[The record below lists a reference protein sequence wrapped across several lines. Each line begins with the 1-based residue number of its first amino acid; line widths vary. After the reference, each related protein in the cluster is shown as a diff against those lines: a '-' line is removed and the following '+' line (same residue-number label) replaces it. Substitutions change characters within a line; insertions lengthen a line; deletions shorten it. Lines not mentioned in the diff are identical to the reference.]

1 MSKKRQNYFVCSNC
15 GYESTKW
22 FAKCPSCNEW
32 NTAVEF
38 TADLFD
44 DKANINIKTE
54 PTELL
59 FLDDEINEPEKLK
72 TGFKELDE
80 VLNGGFVESGVYLLA
95 GEPGIG
101 KSTLLTQISSSV
113 GSENMVIYVSGEE
126 SAEQVFQRFKRLG
139 IKKDGSKIG
148 LIFENSLERIISV
161 IEKLEE
167 KPTMLI
173 IDSIQTLKSENFS
186 SFAGSILQV
195 KEVTRYLSEYCKKK
209 GITLIIV
216 GHVTKGGIIAGP
228 KVLEHMVDAVLQFE
242 LEKTSGLRM
251 LRILKNRYGPTD
263 ELLMFEMTQKG
274 LIPISEYTNYFLKD
288 YKTASG
294 NVLTIVKEGSK
305 LIPIEIQALVS
316 KPVYGNPRRVTSG
329 APLDRLLMII
339 AVLSKRL
346 RLPIESKDI
355 FLSTSGGFKISDTS
369 SDLAIAY
376 ALLSSLFDIST
387 GGSIV
392 VMGEIGLDGN
402 IRNINNLEKRIEF
415 SKKLGID
422 YIVIPNSKKIKNNEH
437 IKISNLSELVKRFFA

>member
-1 MSKKRQNYFVCSNC
+1 MAKKNQNYFVCSDC

-32 NTAVEF
+32 NTAVEY
-38 TADLFD
+38 TADISND
-44 DKANINIKTE
+44 NTNINVE
-54 PTELL
+54 PSEIL
-59 FLDDEINEPEKLK
+59 FLNDEIKEPIKID
-72 TGFKELDE
+72 TGFKELNE
-80 VLNGGFVESGVYLLA
+80 ILKGGLVESAVYLLA

-101 KSTLLTQISSSV
+101 KSTFLTQLSSNIAEKKS
-113 GSENMVIYVSGEE
+113 VIYVSGEE
-126 SAEQVFQRFKRLG
+126 SAEQVFQRFKR
-139 IKKDGSKIG
+139 IG
-148 LIFENSLERIISV
+148 LKSNKKNIGLVFENSLEKLISL
-161 IEKLEE
+161 IEKLDNI
-167 KPTMLI
+167 PDILL
-173 IDSIQTLKSENFS
+173 IDSIQTIKSYNFS
-186 SFAGSILQV
+186 SYAGSVLQV

-216 GHVTKGGIIAGP
+216 GHVTKDGLIAGP
-228 KVLEHMVDAVLQFE
+228 KILEHMVDAVLQFE

-263 ELLMFEMTQKG
+263 EILMFEMTQKG
-274 LIPISEYTNYFLKD
+274 LNPISEYTQYFLKD
-288 YKTASG
+288 YKNASG

-355 FLSTSGGFKISDTS
+355 FLSTAGGFKISDTS

-387 GGSIV
+387 SSSIIV
-392 VMGEIGLDGN
+392 FGEIGLDGN
-402 IRNINNLEKRIEF
+402 IRNIRDLEKRIEF
-415 SKKLGID
+415 ANKLGIEK
-422 YIVIPNSKKIKNNEH
+422 IVIPNFKVKYDNVIS
-437 IKISNLSELVKRFFA
+437 ISNLNDLVKKFFA

>member
-1 MSKKRQNYFVCSNC
+1 MVKKKQNYFVCSEC

-22 FAKCPSCNEW
+22 FAKCPSCKEW

-38 TADLFD
+38 TADAFD
-44 DKANINIKTE
+44 DNIKSSTSE
-54 PTELL
+54 IL
-59 FLDDEINEPEKLK
+59 FLTDNIKEPIKIN
-72 TGFKELDE
+72 TGFKELNE
-80 VLNGGFVESGVYLLA
+80 ILYGGLVENAVYLLA

-101 KSTLLTQISSSV
+101 KSTLLTQLSSNIGKEKSV
-113 GSENMVIYVSGEE
+113 VYVSGEE
-126 SAEQVFQRFKRLG
+126 SAEQVFQRFNRLNAKTNNKR
-139 IKKDGSKIG
+139 IG
-148 LIFENSLERIISV
+148 LLFENSLEKIISL
-161 IEKLEE
+161 IEKLKE
-167 KPTMLI
+167 KPELLI
-173 IDSIQTLKSENFS
+173 IDSIQTIKSDNFS
-186 SFAGSILQV
+186 SYAGSVLQV

-228 KVLEHMVDAVLQFE
+228 KILEHMVDVVLQFE

-263 ELLMFEMTQKG
+263 EILMFEMTQMG
-274 LIPISEYTNYFLKD
+274 LKPISEYTHYFLKD
-288 YKTASG
+288 YKNTSG

-387 GGSIV
+387 SDSIIV
-392 VMGEIGLDGN
+392 LGEIGLDGN
-402 IRNINNLEKRIEF
+402 VRNIRDLKKRIDF
-415 SKKLGID
+415 AKKLGMGN
-422 YIVIPNSKKIKNNEH
+422 IVIPNSKMKFENTLMIKN
-437 IKISNLSELVKRFFA
+437 LTDLVKQFFS

>member
-1 MSKKRQNYFVCSNC
+1 MPKKNQKYFVCSEC

-38 TADLFD
+38 TADVFD
-44 DKANINIKTE
+44 DTVKTTPSEILFLTDNIKE
-54 PTELL
+54 PVK
-59 FLDDEINEPEKLK
+59 IK
-72 TGFKELDE
+72 TGFKELDDI
-80 VLNGGFVESGVYLLA
+80 LYGGFVESAVYLLA

-101 KSTLLTQISSSV
+101 KSTLLTQISSNI
-113 GSENMVIYVSGEE
+113 GKDKKVIYVSGEE
-126 SAEQVFQRFKRLG
+126 SAEQVFQRFKRLNANAH
-139 IKKDGSKIG
+139 IEKNKIG
-148 LIFENSLERIISV
+148 LVFENSLEKFISL
-161 IEKLEE
+161 IENLEE
-167 KPTMLI
+167 KPELLI
-173 IDSIQTLKSENFS
+173 IDSIQTIKSDKFS
-186 SFAGSILQV
+186 SYAGSVLQV
-195 KEVTRYLSEYCKKK
+195 KEVTRYLSEYCKKN

-228 KVLEHMVDAVLQFE
+228 KILEHMVDSVLQFE

-263 ELLMFEMTQKG
+263 EILMFEMTQTG
-274 LIPISEYTNYFLKD
+274 LKPISEYTHYFLKD
-288 YKTASG
+288 YRNTSG

-346 RLPIESKDI
+346 RLPFESKDI
-355 FLSTSGGFKISDTS
+355 FLSTSGGFRISDTS

-387 GGSIV
+387 SNPIIV
-392 VMGEIGLDGN
+392 LGEIGLDGN
-402 IRNINNLEKRIEF
+402 IRNIRDLEKRIEF
-415 SKKLGID
+415 AKKLGIEN
-422 YIVIPNSKKIKNNEH
+422 IVIPNSKVKSENTLKIKN
-437 IKISNLSELVKRFFA
+437 LTDLVKRFFS

>member
-1 MSKKRQNYFVCSNC
+1 MAKKNQKYFVCSEC

-38 TADLFD
+38 TADVFD
-44 DKANINIKTE
+44 NTTVQSTSEI
-54 PTELL
+54 L
-59 FLDDEINEPEKLK
+59 FLTDDIKEPVKIK

-80 VLNGGFVESGVYLLA
+80 ILYGGLVESGVYLLA

-101 KSTLLTQISSSV
+101 KSTLLTQLSSNI
-113 GSENMVIYVSGEE
+113 GNEKTVIYVSGEE
-126 SAEQVFQRFKRLG
+126 SAEQVFQRFKRLNV
-139 IKKDGSKIG
+139 KTNKSKIG
-148 LIFENSLERIISV
+148 LVFENSMEKIVSL
-161 IEKLEE
+161 IEKLKD
-167 KPTMLI
+167 KPDLLI
-173 IDSIQTLKSENFS
+173 IDSIQTIKSEKFS
-186 SFAGSILQV
+186 SYAGSVLQV

-209 GITLIIV
+209 GITLIVV

-228 KVLEHMVDAVLQFE
+228 KILEHMVDAVLQFE

-263 ELLMFEMTQKG
+263 EILMFEMTQIG
-274 LIPISEYTNYFLKD
+274 LKVISEYTQYFLKD
-288 YKTASG
+288 YKNASG

-346 RLPIESKDI
+346 RLPFESKDI

-387 GGSIV
+387 VDSIV

-402 IRNINNLEKRIEF
+402 VRHIRSLEKRIDF
-415 SKKLGID
+415 ARKIGITN
-422 YIVIPNSKKIKNNEH
+422 IVIPNSKLEYKDIIKIKNLTTML
-437 IKISNLSELVKRFFA
+437 KKFFS

>member
-1 MSKKRQNYFVCSNC
+1 MGKKKQNYYVCSEC

-38 TADLFD
+38 TADAFNDKINTPPSEILFLTD
-44 DKANINIKTE
+44 NIKE
-54 PTELL
+54 PQK
-59 FLDDEINEPEKLK
+59 IN
-72 TGFKELDE
+72 TGFKELNE
-80 VLNGGFVESGVYLLA
+80 ILYGGFVEGAVYLLA

-101 KSTLLTQISSSV
+101 KSTFLTQISANISKDKFV
-113 GSENMVIYVSGEE
+113 VYVSGEE
-126 SAEQVFQRFKRLG
+126 SSEQVFQRFNRL
-139 IKKDGSKIG
+139 KVNKEEKKIG
-148 LIFENSLERIISV
+148 LVFENSLEKIISL
-161 IEKLEE
+161 IESLKE
-167 KPTMLI
+167 KPEFLI
-173 IDSIQTLKSENFS
+173 IDSIQTIKSDNFS
-186 SFAGSILQV
+186 SYAGSVLQV
-195 KEVTRYLSEYCKKK
+195 KEVTRYLSEYCKKRN
-209 GITLIIV
+209 ITLIIV

-228 KVLEHMVDAVLQFE
+228 KILEHMVDAVLQFE
-242 LEKTSGLRM
+242 SEKTSGLRM

-263 ELLMFEMTQKG
+263 EILMFEMTQKG
-274 LIPISEYTNYFLKD
+274 LIPISEYTHYFLKD
-288 YKTASG
+288 YKNASG
-294 NVLTIVKEGSK
+294 NVLTLVKEGSK

-387 GGSIV
+387 NNSIV
-392 VMGEIGLDGN
+392 VLGEIGLDGN
-402 IRNINNLEKRIEF
+402 IRNVRDLDKRIAF
-415 SKKLGID
+415 AKKLGIETV
-422 YIVIPNSKKIKNNEH
+422 VIPQSKNKYNDILSVK
-437 IKISNLSELVKRFFA
+437 NLSELVKRFFS

>member
-1 MSKKRQNYFVCSNC
+1 MAKKNQKYFVCSEC

-38 TADLFD
+38 TADVFD
-44 DKANINIKTE
+44 DTTVQSTSEI
-54 PTELL
+54 L
-59 FLDDEINEPEKLK
+59 FLTDDIKEPVKIK

-80 VLNGGFVESGVYLLA
+80 ILYGGLVESGVYLLA

-101 KSTLLTQISSSV
+101 KSTLLTQLSSNI
-113 GSENMVIYVSGEE
+113 GNEKTVIYVSGEE
-126 SAEQVFQRFKRLG
+126 SAEQVFQRFKRL
-139 IKKDGSKIG
+139 KVKTNKSKIG
-148 LIFENSLERIISV
+148 LVFENSMEKIISL
-161 IEKLEE
+161 IEKLKD
-167 KPTMLI
+167 KPDLLI
-173 IDSIQTLKSENFS
+173 IDSIQTIKSEKFS
-186 SFAGSILQV
+186 SYAGSVLQV

-209 GITLIIV
+209 GITLIVV
-216 GHVTKGGIIAGP
+216 GHVTKEGIIAGP
-228 KVLEHMVDAVLQFE
+228 KILEHMVDAVLQFE

-263 ELLMFEMTQKG
+263 EILMFEMTQIG
-274 LIPISEYTNYFLKD
+274 LKAISEYTQYFLKD
-288 YKTASG
+288 YKNASG

-346 RLPIESKDI
+346 RLPFESKDI

-387 GGSIV
+387 VDSIV

-402 IRNINNLEKRIEF
+402 VRHIRSLEKRIDF
-415 SKKLGID
+415 ARKIGITN
-422 YIVIPNSKKIKNNEH
+422 IVIPNSKLEYKDIIKIKNLTTML
-437 IKISNLSELVKRFFA
+437 KKFFS

>member
-1 MSKKRQNYFVCSNC
+1 MGKKKQNYYVCSEC

-38 TADLFD
+38 TADTFN
-44 DKANINIKTE
+44 DKINTPPSEI
-54 PTELL
+54 L
-59 FLDDEINEPEKLK
+59 FLTDNIREPQKIN
-72 TGFKELDE
+72 TGFKELNEILYD
-80 VLNGGFVESGVYLLA
+80 GFVEGAVYLLA

-101 KSTLLTQISSSV
+101 KSTFLTQISANVSKDKFV
-113 GSENMVIYVSGEE
+113 VYVSGEE
-126 SAEQVFQRFKRLG
+126 SSEQVFQRFNRLKV
-139 IKKDGSKIG
+139 KKEEKKIG
-148 LIFENSLERIISV
+148 LVFENSLEKIISL
-161 IEKLEE
+161 IESLKE
-167 KPTMLI
+167 KPEFLI
-173 IDSIQTLKSENFS
+173 IDSIQTIKSENFS
-186 SFAGSILQV
+186 SYAGSVLQV
-195 KEVTRYLSEYCKKK
+195 KEVTRYLSEYCKKRN
-209 GITLIIV
+209 ITLIIV

-228 KVLEHMVDAVLQFE
+228 KILEHMVDAVLQFE

-263 ELLMFEMTQKG
+263 EILMFEMTQKG
-274 LIPISEYTNYFLKD
+274 LLPISEYTHYFLKD
-288 YKTASG
+288 YKNASG

-387 GGSIV
+387 NNSIV
-392 VMGEIGLDGN
+392 VLGEIGLDGN
-402 IRNINNLEKRIEF
+402 IRNVRDLDKRIAF
-415 SKKLGID
+415 AKKLGIETT
-422 YIVIPNSKKIKNNEH
+422 VIPQSKNKYNDILSVK
-437 IKISNLSELVKRFFA
+437 NLSELVKRFFS

>member
-1 MSKKRQNYFVCSNC
+1 MPKKKQNYFVCSEC

-38 TADLFD
+38 TADIFD
-44 DKANINIKTE
+44 DKVKSTPSEILFLTDNIK
-54 PTELL
+54 
-59 FLDDEINEPEKLK
+59 EPEKIN
-72 TGFKELDE
+72 TGFKELNE
-80 VLNGGFVESGVYLLA
+80 ILYGGFVEGAIYLLA

-101 KSTLLTQISSSV
+101 KSTFLTQISSNISQQ
-113 GSENMVIYVSGEE
+113 NFVIYVSGEE
-126 SAEQVFQRFKRLG
+126 SAEQVFQRFKRLNV
-139 IKKDGSKIG
+139 KSNQNKIG
-148 LIFENSLERIISV
+148 LVFENSLEKIV
-161 IEKLEE
+161 ALLEKLEN
-167 KPTMLI
+167 KPNFLI
-173 IDSIQTLKSENFS
+173 IDSIQTIKSDNFS
-186 SFAGSILQV
+186 SYAGSVLQV
-195 KEVTRYLSEYCKKK
+195 KEVTRYLSEYCKKR

-228 KVLEHMVDAVLQFE
+228 KILEHMVDAVLQFE
-242 LEKTSGLRM
+242 LEKASGLRM

-263 ELLMFEMTQKG
+263 EILMFEMTQKG
-274 LIPISEYTNYFLKD
+274 LKPISEYTSYFLKD
-288 YKTASG
+288 YKNASG

-376 ALLSSLFDIST
+376 ALLSSLFDIT
-387 GGSIV
+387 TNESIV
-392 VMGEIGLDGN
+392 VLGEIGLDGN
-402 IRNINNLEKRIEF
+402 IRNIRDLEKRIDF
-415 SKKLGID
+415 ARKLGVEN
-422 YIVIPNSKKIKNNEH
+422 IVIPISKNKTTNTL
-437 IKISNLSELVKRFFA
+437 KISSLSSLVKKFFS

>member
-1 MSKKRQNYFVCSNC
+1 MAKKNQKYFVCSEC

-38 TADLFD
+38 TADVFD
-44 DKANINIKTE
+44 NTTVQSTSEI
-54 PTELL
+54 L
-59 FLDDEINEPEKLK
+59 FLTDDIKEPVKIK

-80 VLNGGFVESGVYLLA
+80 ILYGGLVESGVYLLA

-101 KSTLLTQISSSV
+101 KSTFLTQLSSNI
-113 GSENMVIYVSGEE
+113 GNEKTVIYVSGEE
-126 SAEQVFQRFKRLG
+126 SAEQVFQRFKRLNV
-139 IKKDGSKIG
+139 KTNKSKIG
-148 LIFENSLERIISV
+148 LVFENSMEKIVSL
-161 IEKLEE
+161 IEKLKD
-167 KPTMLI
+167 KPDLLI
-173 IDSIQTLKSENFS
+173 IDSIQTIKSEKFS
-186 SFAGSILQV
+186 SYAGSVLQV

-209 GITLIIV
+209 GITLIVV

-228 KVLEHMVDAVLQFE
+228 KILEHMVDAVLQFE

-263 ELLMFEMTQKG
+263 EILMFEMTQIG
-274 LIPISEYTNYFLKD
+274 LKAISEYTQYFLKD
-288 YKTASG
+288 YKNASG

-346 RLPIESKDI
+346 RLPFESKDI

-387 GGSIV
+387 VDSIV

-402 IRNINNLEKRIEF
+402 VRHIRSLEKRIDF
-415 SKKLGID
+415 ARKIGITN
-422 YIVIPNSKKIKNNEH
+422 IVIPNSKLEYKDIIKIKNLTTML
-437 IKISNLSELVKRFFA
+437 KKFFS

>member
-1 MSKKRQNYFVCSNC
+1 MSKKKQNYFVCSEC

-38 TADLFD
+38 TADVFD
-44 DKANINIKTE
+44 DTVKTSPSEILFLTDNIKE
-54 PTELL
+54 PVK
-59 FLDDEINEPEKLK
+59 IK
-72 TGFKELDE
+72 TGFKELDDI
-80 VLNGGFVESGVYLLA
+80 LYGGFVESAVYLLA

-101 KSTLLTQISSSV
+101 KSTLLTQISSNI
-113 GSENMVIYVSGEE
+113 GKEKNVIYVSGEE
-126 SAEQVFQRFKRLG
+126 SAEQVFQRFKRLNEN
-139 IKKDGSKIG
+139 INKNKIG
-148 LIFENSLERIISV
+148 LVFENSLEKFISL
-161 IEKLEE
+161 IENLEE
-167 KPTMLI
+167 KPDLLI
-173 IDSIQTLKSENFS
+173 IDSIQTIKSDKFS
-186 SFAGSILQV
+186 SYAGSVLQV
-195 KEVTRYLSEYCKKK
+195 KEATRYLSEYCKKN

-228 KVLEHMVDAVLQFE
+228 KILEHMVDAVLQFE

-263 ELLMFEMTQKG
+263 EILMFEMTQTG
-274 LIPISEYTNYFLKD
+274 LKAISEYTHYFLKD
-288 YKTASG
+288 YKNASG

-346 RLPIESKDI
+346 RLPFESKDI

-387 GGSIV
+387 SNSIIV
-392 VMGEIGLDGN
+392 LGEIGLDGN
-402 IRNINNLEKRIEF
+402 IRNIRNLDKRIDF
-415 SKKLGID
+415 AKKLGIEN
-422 YIVIPNSKKIKNNEH
+422 IVIPSSKENYEKTLKIKN
-437 IKISNLSELVKRFFA
+437 LTDLVKRFFG